1 MIAKKKKDN
10 SLYNQALENYDKCR
24 QISFERSDTLELI
37 LVYCNIAS
45 AYLEIPQLDKASDFL
60 KKAEDLNTKKFT
72 MDLHLTILKISTEL
86 YAVKKDFF
94 NAYSTFRR
102 SQIIKDSLQAL
113 ENGEN
118 INKMQVEYESFKKDK
133 EIELLTKNKTI
144 NDLELSKRE
153 SDLNRQRIMIFSV
166 MIILLALLIF
176 SFFIYKSNKEK
187 QLINIRLAEQNK
199 DITDSINYAKVIQQA
214 IFSRKRI
221 EVPFVP

>member
-1 MIAKKKKDN
+1 
-10 SLYNQALENYDKCR
+10 
-24 QISFERSDTLELI
+24 
-37 LVYCNIAS
+37 
-45 AYLEIPQLDKASDFL
+45 
-60 KKAEDLNTKKFT
+60 